1 MPLSMGDSID
11 TENSSYTIMLEV
23 AGLGH
28 LARTIQAAVPTL
40 DALARVTP
48 QAYAAI
54 GVTAMPDRR
63 KLFDLIGRIPK
74 SRQALE
80 SVVFSPDSPPRDEPM
95 QMSPLKAPTP
105 DRKTS
110 FAPSALDELPPLPLP
125 VAQDLSARKSSAR
138 NRSMSV
144 SSVPRWSAPAKPPA
158 RRSNRILVA
167 IRKRPLMDTEARDG
181 QLDIISVAGETELVL
196 AEHKQRLNLSK
207 YVDTH
212 TFHFDKVFSEKMT
225 NRDVH
230 AATTAPLVDTVFAGG
245 KATCFAYGQTGS
257 GKTHTMLGKG
267 GEIGLYV
274 LAAQDILNRIDTS
287 MSVYASF
294 FEIYAGKLYDLM
306 NDHEQLSCL
315 EGGDGAI
322 NIVGLREYPVR
333 DTGGLVQIVN
343 YGNNKRSSGTT
354 GMNADSSRSHA
365 VLHINIYR
373 NGKLLGRMTFVD
385 LAGSERGADTI
396 NADRATRMEG
406 AEINKSLLALKECI
420 RALDQGH
427 RHIPFRGTKLTTVLR
442 DSFVG
447 NCRTAMIGNV
457 SPASV
462 SCEHT
467 LNTLR
472 YADRVK
478 ELRGGGTRAT
488 ESMMGRVPTEKVV
501 SGKGSAKV
509 PPHSGRITAAPIGR
523 PTAQPPSATSPL
535 RHAPGIRQQGSPP
548 ARSLREAPNPKRYRD
563 YIYRCTAIVER
574 QMKALDALEQDGDL
588 QRHAERMRATVS
600 ELAMELERVTRSEN

>member
-1 MPLSMGDSID
+1 MSLLSRHSVDSESERYAI
-11 TENSSYTIMLEV
+11 ILEV

-40 DALARVTP
+40 DALARVPP

-54 GVTAMPDRR
+54 GVISMADFI
-63 KLFDLIGRIPK
+63 KLSNLIGSIPK

-80 SVVFSPDSPPRDEPM
+80 PVVFSPDSPPRDEPM
-95 QMSPLKAPTP
+95 QMSPLQAPTP

-125 VAQDLSARKSSAR
+125 LAHDLSAQASSAR

-144 SSVPRWSAPAKPPA
+144 SSVPRWSAPAQPPA
-158 RRSNRILVA
+158 RRPNRILVA
-167 IRKRPLMDTEARDG
+167 IRKRPLMEAEARDG
-181 QLDIISVAGETELVL
+181 QLDIISVVGETELVL

-207 YVDTH
+207 YIDTH

-230 AATTAPLVDTVFAGG
+230 AATTALLIDTVFAGG

-274 LAAQDILNRIDTS
+274 LAAQNILNNINPS
-287 MSVYASF
+287 MAVYASF

-306 NDHEQLSCL
+306 NDHEQLPCL

-333 DTGGLVQIVN
+333 NIEGLTQIVS
-343 YGNNKRSSGTT
+343 YGNVRRSSGMT
-354 GMNADSSRSHA
+354 GMNVHSSRSHA
-365 VLHINIYR
+365 VLHINVYR
-373 NGKLLGRMTFVD
+373 GGKLLGRMTFVD
-385 LAGSERGADTI
+385 LAGSERGADTT
-396 NADRATRMEG
+396 NTDRATRREG

-427 RHIPFRGTKLTTVLR
+427 KHIPFRGTKLTTVLR

-447 NCRTAMIGNV
+447 NCRTVMIGNV

-478 ELRGGGTRAT
+478 GLRGDGSRAT
-488 ESMMGRVPTEKVV
+488 VPTKGRLPTGRAV
-501 SGKGSAKV
+501 SGTACAKI
-509 PPHSGRITAAPIGR
+509 S
-523 PTAQPPSATSPL
+523 
-535 RHAPGIRQQGSPP
+535 
-548 ARSLREAPNPKRYRD
+548 APNPAKYGD
-563 YIYRCTAIVER
+563 YIARCRSILGR
-574 QMKALDALEQDGDL
+574 QMGALDALLNGEDFAVHVG
-588 QRHAERMRATVS
+588 HMRAMES
-600 ELAMELERVTRSEN
+600 ELVLECERAMQREN